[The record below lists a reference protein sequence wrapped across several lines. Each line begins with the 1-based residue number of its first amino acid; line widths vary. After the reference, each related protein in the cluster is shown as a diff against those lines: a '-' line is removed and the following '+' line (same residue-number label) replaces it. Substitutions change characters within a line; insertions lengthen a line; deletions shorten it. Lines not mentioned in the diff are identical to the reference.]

1 MTTRKITPPE
11 LQNYYDNW
19 HMSPGIACGDFLF
32 LTGMTGVRNDETIST
47 NPEEQIRDAFKKIES
62 ILGEAGGNF
71 SHVIEM
77 TTYHVGLR
85 EHIDLFRSI
94 RDEFVVEP
102 YPAWT
107 AIEVSGFIT
116 DGAIVE
122 IRVVAHLPL
131 KVR

>member
-1 MTTRKITPPE
+1 MNDIWISLTTPLKLRKE
-11 LQNYYDNW
+11 V
-19 HMSPGIACGDFLF
+19 GISIRSTVD
-32 LTGMTGVRNDETIST
+32 TILPILRSVH
-47 NPEEQIRDAFKKIES
+47 EQIRDAFKKIES